1 MTIVCLEFDLENIMN
16 ESDSDSD
23 VKSSEEKSEDSY
35 DVIDK
40 TPPKPKAEIKEEPDG
55 KVDSGSDKE
64 KGDEEKPE

>member
-1 MTIVCLEFDLENIMN
+1 MN

-40 TPPKPKAEIKEEPDG
+40 TPTKPKAEIKEEPDG
-55 KVDSGSDKE
+55 KVDDLHDSGSDKE